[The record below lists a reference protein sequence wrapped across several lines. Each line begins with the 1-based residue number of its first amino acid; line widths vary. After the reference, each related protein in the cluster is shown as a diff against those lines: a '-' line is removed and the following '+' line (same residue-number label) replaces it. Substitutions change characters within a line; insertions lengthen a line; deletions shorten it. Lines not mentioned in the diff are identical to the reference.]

1 MKFSPK
7 LIGTGMLTALLAG
20 CSMQG
25 FHYGAPQH
33 EPLPQI
39 PERPT
44 SAWVET
50 HLPAFAEVARDY
62 PTTDNIARF
71 KRLEAMAASRNLAHM
86 KLQQIDRQ
94 LTMAY
99 DNFGR
104 GGAAVRQP
112 GYVHVINQEFNRL
125 RDATGEMSRDTLA
138 SELVDMIDGLSEAN
152 ALAVIDAIN
161 AGITPEGDRA
171 FDWLVSDA
179 STGYSM
185 YELSRWGR
193 YCNGGKG
200 MDEADWQFVT
210 EHGAKGIPGMFE
222 DCTIPTYTYFD
233 YKAAWE
239 RFCEGEASSHDRD
252 IVRDS
257 VRPTSTVQ
265 HCSAMDD

>member
-1 MKFSPK
+1 MTFTPK
-7 LIGTGMLTALLAG
+7 LIGTGLLAALLAG

-25 FHYGAPQH
+25 MHFNTAPH

-44 SAWVET
+44 AAWVET

-71 KRLEAMAASRNLAHM
+71 KTLEAMATSRNIAQH
-86 KLQQIDRQ
+86 KLNQIDRQ

-112 GYVHVINQEFNRL
+112 GYVHVVNQEFNTL
-125 RDATGEMSRDTLA
+125 RAATGEMSRDTLA
-138 SELVDMIDGLSEAN
+138 SELAEMIDGLSEAK
-152 ALAVIDAIN
+152 ALEVIDAIN
-161 AGITPEGDRA
+161 AGITPSNDPA
-171 FDWLVSDA
+171 FDWIVSDA

-200 MDEADWQFVT
+200 MDEADWQFVNL
-210 EHGAKGIPGMFE
+210 HGAKGVPSMFE
-222 DCTIPTYTYFD
+222 DCTLPTYTYFD
-233 YKAAWE
+233 YTAAWE
-239 RFCEGEASSHDRD
+239 RFCEGEASRQDRD